1 MVTKYIT
8 NIVDRNHRHPMELEA
23 SPIRILI
30 IQTDAG
36 QVTILKKVLDE
47 TSVPVSKTTDCAD
60 LSSALAFLR
69 EQIPDIIFLGLS
81 LSDSTGIDTFLK
93 LRQYSRQCPV
103 VILSAEKTD
112 PEAIEAVN
120 NGAQDFLSHDEL
132 EPKVLSKVIRYN
144 IRHQRIMASLQL
156 VNERYNLVSKATNDM
171 VWDWDLL
178 KNKVYRNHEGWA
190 RLFGTADSGDS
201 DLSDS
206 WIERVHPDDREKTDG
221 QIDKILLNKNMENF
235 EIECR
240 MIRKD
245 GSYAYVVDRGYVI
258 RNEDG
263 EAIRLIGVT
272 QNITE
277 QKLAEERLKTSEER
291 FRSIIERSNEGL
303 ILLNIKSEA
312 LEISPA
318 AKKIL
323 GFSGLTDELIIDI
336 SQVHPDDA
344 IRVNEAF
351 AEIFGTPNIVKVVE
365 YRYKKVS
372 GSYIWLEA
380 TCHNLLHEP
389 SIAAIVIHFRDISS
403 RKMFE
408 EILKNSEEKYRH
420 LFNANPSSIII
431 SDPVDFS
438 IKEVNDAAVKEFGY
452 TRKAIMKMRTADL
465 VAPTEVEKLK
475 KLSTQLSVTNDFQ
488 TANIWKVK
496 THSGGF
502 KFMDAISQAIDYYG
516 KKATL
521 TIANNI
527 TDKIELENN
536 LAEQRIKSQQDIT
549 TAVITAQEQE
559 RSKLGKEL
567 HDNINQILVTTKLY
581 IEYAMANE
589 DVKNT
594 LLTTAK
600 GFLTSAVS
608 EIRNLSKSLLPPSLG
623 EVGLIMA
630 LEEVAES
637 LHAVNKFIIHP
648 EWDYL
653 DETRLSEDLK
663 LTVFRILQEQ
673 LSNIIKH
680 AEAKNVWIKIK
691 IKNERLSIEVKDD
704 GIGFNADEKHSG
716 VGLKN
721 IKSRAE
727 LHGGWVKLKSKRLEG
742 CTLSVQFDL

>member
-1 MVTKYIT
+1 MK
-8 NIVDRNHRHPMELEA
+8 LEA
-23 SPIRILI
+23 LPIQVLI
-30 IQTDAG
+30 IQTDAA
-36 QVTILKKVLDE
+36 QVFVLKNVLDKS
-47 TSVPVSKTTDCAD
+47 SVSISQIIDTPD
-60 LSSALAFLR
+60 LRSAIQYLQL
-69 EQIPDIIFLGLS
+69 QTPDIIFLDLS
-81 LSDSTGIDTFLK
+81 LSDSKGLNTFLHLK
-93 LRQYSRQCPV
+93 SHSRQCPV
-103 VILSAEKTD
+103 VILTGEKTD
-112 PEAIEAVN
+112 LQAIEAVN
-120 NGAQDFLSHDEL
+120 SGAQDFLSSDEL

-144 IRHQRIMASLQL
+144 IRHKRISQSLQE
-156 VNERYNLVSKATNDM
+156 VNERYDLVSKATNDM
-171 VWDWDLL
+171 LWDWDLL
-178 KNKVYRNHEGWA
+178 KNKVYRSREGWC
-190 RLFGTADSGDS
+190 RLFGTPDTGDNE
-201 DLSDS
+201 LSDS

-221 QIDKILLNKNMENF
+221 QIDKILQHKEMENF
-235 EIECR
+235 ELECR
-240 MIRKD
+240 VIRDD
-245 GSYAYVVDRGYVI
+245 GSYAHVIDRGYVI

-277 QKLAEERLKTSEER
+277 QKLAEERLKTSEKR

-303 ILLNIKSEA
+303 ILLNA
-312 LEISPA
+312 DGAPLDISPA
-318 AKKIL
+318 ARKIL
-323 GFSGLTDELIIDI
+323 GFSGLMDELVIDI
-336 SQVHPDDA
+336 SEVHPHDVT
-344 IRVNEAF
+344 RVQDAF
-351 AEIFGTPNIVKVVE
+351 AEIFGTPNIVKVIE
-365 YRYKKVS
+365 YRYKKLS

-389 SIAAIVIHFRDISS
+389 SINAIAIHFRDISS

-420 LFNANPSSIII
+420 LFNVNPSSIII
-431 SDPVDFS
+431 SDPNDFT
-438 IKEVNDAAVKEFGY
+438 IREVNDAAIKEFGY
-452 TRKAIMKMRTADL
+452 TRKAILKMRTIDL
-465 VAPTEVEKLK
+465 VAPKDQERLK
-475 KLSTQLSVTNDFQ
+475 KLSDKMQREAFQ
-488 TANIWKVK
+488 TSNIWEVK
-496 THSGGF
+496 TKDGGW
-502 KFMDAISQAIDYYG
+502 KYVDAISQGIDYYG

-527 TDKIELENN
+527 TEKIELEQN

-559 RSKLGKEL
+559 RGKLGKEL

-589 DVKNT
+589 DVKNA

-630 LEEVAES
+630 LEELVES
-637 LHAVNKFIIHP
+637 LHAVNKFTIHSRW
-648 EWDYL
+648 ENL
-653 DETRLSEDLK
+653 DETKLSEDLK

-704 GIGFNADEKHSG
+704 GVGFNGDEKHSG

-727 LHGGWVKLKSKRLEG
+727 LHNGRMKLKSKRLDG
-742 CTLSVQFDL
+742 CTLSVQFNL